1 MRLSAT
7 DIRNAGF
14 GKRMR
19 GLDPDEVQAFL
30 AGVADQLEQLDRER
44 QTAENRAEALE
55 HELERYRTM
64 DKGLRD
70 TLLEVRQSGEE
81 SRENARREAELI
93 VREAEFKAGRLI
105 AAAEERRTALGRELL
120 VLQQQKQSYLLRLRH
135 LIDSQREL
143 LEALAEEEDGAPAAG
158 PELRLENHDDPTES

>member
-7 DIRNAGF
+7 DIRNAVF

-19 GLDPDEVQAFL
+19 GLDPDEVRAFL
-30 AGVADQLEQLDRER
+30 AGVADQLEQLERER
-44 QTAENRAEALE
+44 LAAEGRAEALE
-55 HELERYRTM
+55 RELERYRTM

-93 VREAEFKAGRLI
+93 VREAEFKAERLI
-105 AAAEERRTALGRELL
+105 AEAEERRRTLQREL
-120 VLQQQKQSYLLRLRH
+120 VQLQQQKRGWLQRLKQ
-135 LIDSQREL
+135 LVEGQREWL
-143 LEALAEEEDGAPAAG
+143 DALADDEDAAPPKDAG
-158 PELRLENHDDPTES
+158 DGDA